1 MTYIITKIYESRAG
15 MNAEVCPCD
24 CVESGEGKVT
34 LLFSIAYWYEEK
46 LSMGD
51 SISEEEYQRL
61 SDISARCNAVARA
74 EKMLAT
80 SDYSRAKL
88 ISRITHYGIDRKYAE
103 AAADLMVEKGYI
115 NEKEQTKRIA
125 RYFCLKKY
133 WGKKRIAAE
142 LMGRGYDRKAIFES
156 LDSITDEEYAYALGR
171 IISQKFKDAPKDRN
185 ERENRIAALSRLGY
199 SLSEIL
205 PVIGGEVE
213 EEN

>member
-24 CVESGEGKVT
+24 STETGEGKIT
-34 LLFSIAYWYEEK
+34 LLFSVAHWYEEK
-46 LSMGD
+46 LTVGD
-51 SISEEEYQRL
+51 SINEEDYARYLE
-61 SDISARCNAVARA
+61 ISALCNAIARA

-80 SDYSRAKL
+80 SDFSRTKL
-88 ISRITHYGIDRKYAE
+88 ISRITHYGIGREYAE
-103 AAADLMVEKGYI
+103 KAADIMVEKGYI
-115 NEKEQTKRIA
+115 NEEEQTKRIA

-142 LMGRGYDRKAIFES
+142 LMGRGYDRKAIFKA
-156 LDSITDEEYAYALGR
+156 LDSVTPEEYSYALNR
-171 IISQKFKDAPKDRN
+171 VVSQKFKTPPADRR

-205 PVIGGEVE
+205 PVIGGEDE
-213 EEN
+213 